1 MPRPANHRELILFI
15 GDTSGFSL
23 ELFNDVDTEESLLAA
38 TRARFVVKT
47 DVSTSATTILDL
59 DTTARLTINTGSN
72 TIDATL
78 TSILADAL
86 VAGDY
91 IASLNVEFG
100 AGNWKQSDRLLVK
113 VRRGVADNLA

>member
-1 MPRPANHRELILFI
+1 MARPANQRELTLFV
-15 GDTSGFSL
+15 GDTSGFSF
-23 ELFNDVDTEESLLAA
+23 ELFNDVDAEESLLSA
-38 TRARFVVKT
+38 TRARFVAKT
-47 DVSTSATTILDL
+47 DVSATATTILDL

-78 TSILADAL
+78 TAVLADAL

-100 AGNWKQSDRLLVK
+100 TGNWKQSDRFLLK
-113 VRRGVADNLA
+113 VRRGVASNLA